1 MKQNAW
7 RHAVAAAIAVAV
19 LALPLRVRAETDD
32 SAAADGSALS
42 KFFDL
47 AGCAVGI
54 ATISSGVG
62 VVLAGIACG
71 KAAAEW
77 WTT

>member
-1 MKQNAW
+1 MRQRRW
-7 RHAVAAAIAVAV
+7 RRAIATLMAASM
-19 LALPLRVRAETDD
+19 LALPLGASAQAEGG
-32 SAAADGSALS
+32 AAPEGIGWT

-47 AGCAVGI
+47 AACAVGI

-62 VVLAGIACG
+62 FVLAGIACG
-71 KAAAEW
+71 RAATEW

>member
-1 MKQNAW
+1 M
-7 RHAVAAAIAVAV
+7 AASM
-19 LALPLRVRAETDD
+19 LALPLGASAQAE
-32 SAAADGSALS
+32 APIAPEGIGWS

-47 AGCAVGI
+47 TACAVGI

-62 VVLAGIACG
+62 FVLAGIACG
-71 KAAAEW
+71 KAATEW